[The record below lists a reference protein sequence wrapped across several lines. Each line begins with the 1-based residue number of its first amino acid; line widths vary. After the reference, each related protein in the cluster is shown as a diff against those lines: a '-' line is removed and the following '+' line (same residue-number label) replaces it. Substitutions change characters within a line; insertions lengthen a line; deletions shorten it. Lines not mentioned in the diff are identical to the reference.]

1 MLNFPINHPYWYF
14 FIAIVTS
21 IYYGSRGPFIQIQN
35 QKSKENQKKRWSG
48 FKLVYVLCIQD
59 FFFNFVCSFAGFISL
74 YLLRIMVLSLG
85 DISKI
90 AAGTGILMVFLALVA
105 ISGISGQL
113 PSMLARGRFP
123 KS

>member
-1 MLNFPINHPYWYF
+1 MLNFPVNHLNWYI

-21 IYYGSRGPFIQIQN
+21 LYYGSRGPLIQN
-35 QKSKENQKKRWSG
+35 HNQKGRDKKKNWSG
-48 FKLVYVLCIQD
+48 FGLVYVLCIQD
-59 FFFNFVCSFAGFISL
+59 FFFNFVCSLAGFISL
-74 YLLRIMVLSLG
+74 YLLCVMVPSLG

-90 AAGTGILMVFLALVA
+90 AAGTGILMVFLALIA

>member
-1 MLNFPINHPYWYF
+1 MLNFPVNHPTWYIL
-14 FIAIVTS
+14 IAIVFS
-21 IYYGSRGPFIQIQN
+21 LYYGSRGPFIKNHN
-35 QKSKENQKKRWSG
+35 QKIKEEEKERWLG
-48 FKLVYVLCIQD
+48 FGLIYVLCIQD
-59 FFFNFVCSFAGFISL
+59 FIFNLVCGFAGFISL
-74 YLLRIMVLSLG
+74 YLLCIMVPSLG